1 MRNNRKEMR
10 DRKQDKKR
18 KRIIVSSL
26 FVLLISSVCLS
37 VTAQNPIIRDQ
48 FTADPTARV
57 FNGKVYLY
65 PSHDIFP
72 PEGQRQDWFCMEDYH
87 VFSSEN
93 LTDWT
98 DHGMIVTQNK
108 VPWVR
113 PDSYSMWAPDCVY
126 RNGKYYF
133 YFPSAP
139 KDGRGFA
146 VGVAIAD
153 NPEGPFIPEPEPIK
167 GINGIDPCVL
177 QASDGNAYIFWG
189 NGRCA
194 KLKENMKE
202 LADDTPREKVKW
214 GEREFEMMG
223 VNCLKDLPNRQA
235 EGPFAFEYNGN
246 YYLTYPYVREK
257 TEVLGYAM
265 SKNPMGPYEYKGL
278 IMAEQPNG
286 CWTNHHSII
295 NYKGQWYLFYHHN
308 YFSPNDDKRRSA
320 CIEKLFFNADGT
332 IQEVKQTL
340 RGVGINKATEKI
352 EIDRYSSASNDV
364 TTALIDTVNTF
375 RSYQAT
381 LPTKGSWIQYNDID
395 FSVLTDGYLI
405 MSVKASDNTELCVRE
420 KSAKGKILA
429 RIKLEVK
436 PDEPANGA
444 ANPMMGRFRRDLRNQ
459 WLTQTTKLEYIPKGV
474 TDLVITNEGNGAL
487 SVDYVMFKNRPKYFS
502 PVTTPSAQP
511 DNEGFIHRWLL
522 LEPITKPNSG
532 NTVFTDSYL
541 REHFNREYFKGQQ
554 TIVPKDGQKVKAVF
568 KQEQAPPGFG
578 RGARQAQ
585 PAKPEVKT
593 VTQNLTW
600 HALDSENMNVKL
612 FRFAEKWG
620 EQIYGVLF
628 WAVTVIECDE
638 DIKNVRLAVGSNS
651 ASMWW
656 LNGEETLLLSGD
668 RRMVKDDAMSHRLT
682 LKKGRN
688 ILRGAI
694 INGPGMSD
702 FCVRFL
708 DEKGNPVKNY
718 SIKAQ

>member
-1 MRNNRKEMR
+1 MRKNLM
-10 DRKQDKKR
+10 
-18 KRIIVSSL
+18 
-26 FVLLISSVCLS
+26 LLLLGVPMLMA
-37 VTAQNPIIRDQ
+37 AQNPIIRDQ
-48 FTADPTARV
+48 FSADPTARV

-98 DHGMIVTQNK
+98 DHGVIVTQNK

-113 PDSYSMWAPDCVY
+113 PDSYSMWAPDCVE

-139 KDGRGFA
+139 NGAMRGFG

-153 NPEGPFIPEPEPIK
+153 KPEGPFVCEPEPIK

-194 KLKENMKE
+194 KLKPNMKE
-202 LADDTPREKVKW
+202 LADDNPKEMVKF
-214 GEREFEMMG
+214 GEREFEMVG
-223 VNCLKDLPNRQA
+223 VHCLKDLPNRQA

-308 YFSPNDDKRRSA
+308 YFSPSDDKRRSA
-320 CIEKLFFNADGT
+320 CIEKLYFNADGT

-352 EIDRYSSASNDV
+352 EIDRYSSASDDV
-364 TTALIDTVNTF
+364 TSQLIDTVNTF
-375 RSYQAT
+375 RSYEAT
-381 LPTKGSWIQYNDID
+381 LPAKGSWLCYKDVD
-395 FSVLTDGYLI
+395 FDCITDGYVLVN
-405 MSVKASDNTELCVRE
+405 VKASDDTEFCIRE
-420 KSAKGKILA
+420 GNAKGKVIA
-429 RIKLEVK
+429 RFKMAVR
-436 PDEPANGA
+436 PPEPPAGAA
-444 ANPMMGRFRRDLRNQ
+444 ANPMMMRFNRDFRNQ
-459 WLTQTTKLEYIPKGV
+459 WMTQTATLEYTPKGV
-474 TDLVITNEGNGAL
+474 TDLVITNEGEGAL
-487 SVDYVMFKNRPKYFS
+487 SVDYVKFKNRPKYFT
-502 PVTTPSAQP
+502 PVSYAATASQP
-511 DNEGFIHRWLL
+511 DNEGFIRRWLL
-522 LEPITKPNSG
+522 LEPIDKPNSG
-532 NTVFTDSYL
+532 NTVFTDTYL
-541 REHFNREYFKGQQ
+541 REHFYREYFKGQQ

-568 KQEQAPPGFG
+568 KQEQAPAGFG
-578 RGARQAQ
+578 RGMQQA
-585 PAKPEVKT
+585 PAQPEVKT
-593 VTQNLTW
+593 VTQTLTW

-620 EQIYGVLF
+620 EKVYGVLF
-628 WAVTVIECDE
+628 WAVTIIDCDE
-638 DIKNVRLAVGSNS
+638 DIENVRLAVGSNS

-656 LNGEETLLLSGD
+656 LNGEEVLLLSGD
-668 RRMVKDDAMSHRLT
+668 RRMVKDDAMSSRLT

-688 ILRGAI
+688 ILRGAV

-718 SIKAQ
+718 KVTTASK

>member
-1 MRNNRKEMR
+1 M
-10 DRKQDKKR
+10 KK
-18 KRIIVSSL
+18 
-26 FVLLISSVCLS
+26 LLCVILMGVPLLAA
-37 VTAQNPIIRDQ
+37 AQNPIIRDQ

-57 FNGKVYLY
+57 FNNKVYLY
-65 PSHDIFP
+65 PSHDIKP
-72 PEGQRQDWFCMEDYH
+72 PVGQRQDWFCMEDYH

-98 DHGMIVTQNK
+98 DHGVIVTQNK

-113 PDSYSMWAPDCVY
+113 PNSYSMWAPDCVEK
-126 RNGKYYF
+126 NGKYYF

-139 KDGRGFA
+139 QAGGGFGI
-146 VGVAIAD
+146 GVAIAD
-153 NPEGPFIPEPEPIK
+153 RPEGPFIPEPEPIK
-167 GINGIDPCVL
+167 GVNGIDPCVL

-194 KLKENMKE
+194 KLKPNMKE
-202 LADDTPREKVKW
+202 LADDNPKSKVKW
-214 GEREFEMMG
+214 GNREMEMIG
-223 VNCLKDLPNRQA
+223 VNCLEGLPNRQA
-235 EGPFAFEYNGN
+235 EGPFAFEANGW
-246 YYLTYPYVREK
+246 YYLTYPYVREN

-320 CIEKLFFNADGT
+320 CIEKLYFNADGT
-332 IQEVKQTL
+332 IQEVKQTI

-352 EIDRYSSASNDV
+352 EIDRYSTASAGV
-364 TTALIDTVNTF
+364 TSELIDTVNTF
-375 RSYQAT
+375 RGFQAT
-381 LPTKGSWIQYNDID
+381 LPTKGSWLQYNDVD
-395 FSVLTDGYLI
+395 FSMISDGYLI
-405 MSVKASDNTELCVRE
+405 MSVKASDDTELCIRE
-420 KSAKGKILA
+420 GSAKGKVIA
-429 RIKLEVK
+429 RHKLTVR
-436 PDEPANGA
+436 PPEPPAGGANG
-444 ANPMMGRFRRDLRNQ
+444 PGGGMMMRFNRDQRNQ
-459 WLTQTTKLEYIPKGV
+459 WLTQTAKLDYIPSGV
-474 TDLVITNEGNGAL
+474 TNLVITNEGDGAL
-487 SVDYVMFKNRPKYFS
+487 SVDYVRFKTRPKYFT
-502 PVTTPSAQP
+502 PVAANTTAQP
-511 DNEGFIHRWLL
+511 DGEGFIHRWLL

-554 TIVPKDGQKVKAVF
+554 TILPKDGQKVQAVF
-568 KQEQAPPGFG
+568 KQEQAPAGFG
-578 RGARQAQ
+578 RGFGMGQQQPAQ
-585 PAKPEVKT
+585 PEIKT
-593 VTQNLTW
+593 VKQTLTW

-620 EQIYGVLF
+620 EEIYGVLF
-628 WAVTVIECDE
+628 WAVTYIDCDE
-638 DIKNVRLAVGSNS
+638 DIENVRLAVGSNS

-668 RRMVKDDAMSHRLT
+668 RRMVKDDAMSKRIT

-688 ILRGAI
+688 ILRGAV

-708 DEKGNPVKNY
+708 DENGNPVKNY
-718 SIKAQ
+718 KINLNQK

>member
-1 MRNNRKEMR
+1 M
-10 DRKQDKKR
+10 KK
-18 KRIIVSSL
+18 IVLTL
-26 FVLLISSVCLS
+26 FLAVPLLAS
-37 VTAQNPIIRDQ
+37 AQNPIIRDQ

-57 FNGKVYLY
+57 FNDKVYLY

-98 DHGMIVTQNK
+98 DHGVIVTQNK

-139 KDGRGFA
+139 KDGRGFGI
-146 VGVAIAD
+146 GVAIAD
-153 NPEGPFIPEPEPIK
+153 SPEGPFVPEPENIK
-167 GINGIDPCVL
+167 GIGGIDPCVL
-177 QASDGNAYIFWG
+177 LASDGNAYIFWG
-189 NGRCA
+189 AGRCA
-194 KLKENMKE
+194 KLKDNMKE
-202 LADDTPREKVKW
+202 LADDTPKETVKW
-214 GEREFEMMG
+214 GDREFEMYG

-246 YYLTYPYVREK
+246 YYLTYPYVREN
-257 TEVLGYAM
+257 TEVLAYAM

-286 CWTNHHSII
+286 CWTNHHSIV

-308 YFSPNDDKRRSA
+308 YFSPRDDKRRSA
-320 CIEKLFFNADGT
+320 CIEKLYFNPDGT

-340 RGVGINKATEKI
+340 RGVGINQATEKI
-352 EIDRYSSASNDV
+352 EIDRYSAASDGV
-364 TTALIDTVNTF
+364 TDELIDTVNTF
-375 RSYQAT
+375 RSYMAT
-381 LPTKGSWIQYNDID
+381 IPAKGWLKYSDID
-395 FSVLTDGYLI
+395 FSCLTDGYLVI
-405 MSVKASDNTELCVRE
+405 SAKAADNTSFYIRE
-420 KSAKGKILA
+420 KAPNGKILA
-429 RIKLEVK
+429 KIDMTVK
-436 PDEPANGA
+436 PEQPAGMPA
-444 ANPMMGRFRRDLRNQ
+444 MFRRDFSNQ
-459 WLTQTTKLEYIPKGV
+459 WLTNTAALEFTPKGV
-474 TDLVITNEGNGAL
+474 TDLVITVEGNAPV
-487 SVDYVMFKNRPKYFS
+487 SVDWIQFKNRPKYFS
-502 PVTTPSAQP
+502 AVTTPSAQP
-511 DNEGFIHRWLL
+511 DDEGFIRRWLL
-522 LEPITKPNSG
+522 LEPIDKPNSG

-541 REHFNREYFKGQQ
+541 REHFAREYFKGQQ

-568 KQEQAPPGFG
+568 KQEQAPAGFG
-578 RGARQAQ
+578 RGAQA
-585 PAKPEVKT
+585 PAQPEVKT
-593 VTQNLTW
+593 VSQTLTW
-600 HALDSENMNVKL
+600 HALDSENFNVKL

-620 EQIYGVLF
+620 QQVYGVLF
-628 WAVTVIECDE
+628 WAVTIIDCDE
-638 DIKNVRLAVGSNS
+638 DIENVRLAVGSNS

-656 LNGEETLLLSGD
+656 LNGEEALLLSGD
-668 RRMVKDDAMSHRLT
+668 RRMVKDDAMSPRLT

-708 DEKGNPVKNY
+708 DEQGNPVKNY
-718 SIKAQ
+718 RIVNN

>member
-1 MRNNRKEMR
+1 M
-10 DRKQDKKR
+10 KK
-18 KRIIVSSL
+18 
-26 FVLLISSVCLS
+26 LLLLALALPLTV
-37 VTAQNPIIRDQ
+37 VAQNPIIRDQ

-57 FNGKVYLY
+57 FNDKVYLY

-98 DHGMIVTQNK
+98 DHGMIVTQNN

-113 PDSYSMWAPDCVY
+113 PNSYSMWAPDCVY

-139 KDGRGFA
+139 ATGMGFA
-146 VGVAIAD
+146 VGVAISD

-177 QASDGNAYIFWG
+177 LASDGNAYIFWG

-194 KLKENMKE
+194 KLKDNMKE
-202 LADDTPREKVKW
+202 LADDNPRETVKW
-214 GEREFEMMG
+214 GNREMEMVG
-223 VNCLKDLPNRQA
+223 VHCLKDLPNRQA

-246 YYLTYPYVREK
+246 YYLTYPYVREN
-257 TEVLGYAM
+257 TEVLAYAM

-286 CWTNHHSII
+286 CWTNHHSIV

-320 CIEKLFFNADGT
+320 CIEKLYFNADGT
-332 IQEVKQTL
+332 IQEVKQTI

-364 TTALIDTVNTF
+364 TTALIDTINTF
-375 RSYQAT
+375 RGYQAT
-381 LPTKGSWIQYNDID
+381 LPTRGSWIQYNDID
-395 FSVLTDGYLI
+395 FNCLTDGYMLI
-405 MSVKASDNTELCVRE
+405 NVKAADNTEVCIRE
-420 KSAKGKILA
+420 KSAKGKVIA

-436 PDEPANGA
+436 PEQPAGA
-444 ANPMMGRFRRDLRNQ
+444 PAMMARFRRDMRNQ
-459 WLTQTTKLEYIPKGV
+459 WLTQTVALENSPSGIS
-474 TDLVITNEGNGAL
+474 DLVITNEGDGAL
-487 SVDYVMFKNRPKYFS
+487 SVDWIQFKNRPKYFS
-502 PVTTPSAQP
+502 PVTTATAKP
-511 DNEGFIHRWLL
+511 DNDGFIRRWML
-522 LEPITKPNSG
+522 LEPIDKPNSG

-541 REHFNREYFKGQQ
+541 REHFNREYFKDQQ
-554 TIVPKDGQKVKAVF
+554 TILPKNGQKVKAVF
-568 KQEQAPPGFG
+568 KQEQAPAGFG
-578 RGARQAQ
+578 RGAQA
-585 PAKPEVKT
+585 PAQPEVKT

-600 HALDSENMNVKL
+600 HALDSENFNVKL

-620 EQIYGVLF
+620 TKVYGVLF
-628 WAVTVIECDE
+628 WGVTIIDCPEE
-638 DIKNVRLAVGSNS
+638 IKDVRLAVGSNS

-656 LNGEETLLLSGD
+656 LNGEEVLLLSGD
-668 RRMVKDDAMSHRLT
+668 RRMVKDDCMSHRLT

-708 DEKGNPVKNY
+708 DEKGNPVTNY
-718 SIKAQ
+718 NVTIQ